1 MKELFR
7 ILLVVLAVSSFQME
21 ASSQDMMPLV
31 KRVKAKLDKVNDYTA
46 TGTMKTD
53 VAFIKAPIGKVTIYF
68 KKPNKF
74 KLKKD
79 GGISILPK
87 GGISVTMNNILSD
100 KDFVAISA
108 GKQMIGSFM
117 TTVVKLIPTSEKSDI
132 VLSTLYIDET
142 DTVVRKAVTT
152 TKENGTYE
160 VEMSYGKYLSY
171 ALPDKLT
178 FSFNTKDYKMPKGVT
193 MEFGEEDKAK
203 KDAAKVK
210 KGKVEIT
217 YTSYVINKGVSDA
230 VFAK

>member
-7 ILLVVLAVSSFQME
+7 ILLVVLAVSSFQMK

-31 KRVKAKLDKVNDYTA
+31 KRIKAKLDKVNDYTA